1 MQVVVTSVSMCLKC
15 KTPDD
20 IWDCPWA
27 ISQGSL
33 VIGGKS
39 PDGGLLYSSSWTKQ
53 IKRLVV
59 KATLGVLVL
68 PTDEEIME
76 RTDMVET

>member
-1 MQVVVTSVSMCLKC
+1 MRLVVTSVSTCLKSN
-15 KTPDD
+15 TPHD

-27 ISQGSL
+27 LSRSSL

-39 PDGGLLYSSSWTKQ
+39 PDGGLFYSSNCAKQ
-53 IKRLVV
+53 IKRHVV
-59 KATLGVLVL
+59 KATLSVLVL
-68 PTDEEIME
+68 TIDEEIME